1 RPRFPGHWWPISPRW
16 SRRVW
21 WASIR
26 VAGRRARRR
35 VRQGRRSS
43 VSCHRIGLR
52 FRSTRCAGPGTTR
65 ARQPPYSRGVLLL
78 AIDTATPAVTAG
90 VVSLDSSGALTLADR
105 TTVNPRAYGERWMPH
120 VRDAVA
126 DADVGLSDIDVIV
139 CGNGPGPYTG
149 LRAGMVTAAA
159 LGHALGIAVY
169 PVGSLDA
176 IAAEVVVDESFL
188 VVTDARRREVYWA
201 EYEPPGSGR
210 ALLAKSALP

>member
-1 RPRFPGHWWPISPRW
+1 
-16 SRRVW
+16 
-21 WASIR
+21 
-26 VAGRRARRR
+26 
-35 VRQGRRSS
+35 
-43 VSCHRIGLR
+43 
-52 FRSTRCAGPGTTR
+52 
-65 ARQPPYSRGVLLL
+65 LL

-90 VVSLDSSGALTLADR
+90 VVSLDSSGALTLAER
-105 TTVNPRAYGERWMPH
+105 TTVNPRAHGELCMPH

-210 ALLAKSALP
+210 ALLYKSALPEPGVARPAEVRSECRFAAGHGA